1 MEEPVAD
8 PAAMTLRQRRQEVA
22 ALGRSTVKHL
32 RAKHIETFGEA
43 TRSGNK
49 EFRFKRIAWRI
60 QSLAEGNLSERARRR
75 AVGIACDADIHFP
88 SPIRLSLRDTLTQ
101 LTLSQRLNTM
111 TTGRT
116 TAASSARFVSQ
127 PIDLQAVTA
136 IAFQPGQR
144 SSL

>member
-1 MEEPVAD
+1 MAVNIGREIAILRE
-8 PAAMTLRQRRQEVA
+8 MTVGQLRQKYREV
-22 ALGRSTVKHL
+22 
-32 RAKHIETFGEA
+32 FGEETQA
-43 TRSGNK
+43 GNK